1 MAFVGTLILSEVYAF
16 FYSFSFKRI
25 GRLYQ
30 TVPDFRKIHI
40 AMAIFLGVQMLS
52 DLVNHTEMN
61 NMLRGW
67 AALTVAIIMFTFM
80 FRMFDDTPKVIVAF
94 MIAEVIR
101 LILFGQS
108 NLEQDTADLAES
120 YSAFKFRIAP
130 ITNNIILL
138 LTYYL
143 YDRRKD
149 KLTVAVFVLYGLM
162 CVGLDYRSNGLFY
175 LFTGL
180 IILFR
185 KQLMNMTL
193 ARKIGL
199 TLLVGITFQI
209 LFMIYVN
216 AVLSGAFGG
225 RHADTQLKETGN
237 PYNPFSLISQGRGEF
252 FVAIEAIKDAP
263 ILGHGSWAIDKDN
276 HYRMMMFKDM
286 DAGKF
291 RENTQNNTG
300 VIPSHSVLLGAWLY
314 AGIAGFLAMLYIF
327 VLVLKRAFS
336 LIKDSRAME
345 TPYYPLIVLYTVQ
358 LIWTFPFSPL
368 PQIRNIIPTF
378 IAFIITIYYSLDNYE
393 EDDDENLLSDNG

>member
-1 MAFVGTLILSEVYAF
+1 MKVNKSNARMVVFSLLSSAKLSFVGTLILSEVYAI
-16 FYSFSFKRI
+16 FYSLSFKRI
-25 GRLYQ
+25 RTLYDR
-30 TVPDFRKIHI
+30 VPDMKKIHVG
-40 AMAIFLGVQMLS
+40 MALFLGVQMLS
-52 DLVNHTEMN
+52 DVVNHTEMN

-120 YSAFKFRIAP
+120 YSTFKFRIAP

-149 KLTVAVFVLYGLM
+149 KLTVAVFILYGLM
-162 CVGLDYRSNGLFY
+162 CIGLDYRSNGLFY

-193 ARKIGL
+193 ARKAGIA
-199 TLLVGITFQI
+199 LLVGITFQI

-216 AVLSGAFGG
+216 AVLSGEFGG

-252 FVAIEAIKDAP
+252 FVAIEAIKD
-263 ILGHGSWAIDKDN
+263 
-276 HYRMMMFKDM
+276 
-286 DAGKF
+286 
-291 RENTQNNTG
+291 
-300 VIPSHSVLLGAWLY
+300 
-314 AGIAGFLAMLYIF
+314 
-327 VLVLKRAFS
+327 
-336 LIKDSRAME
+336 
-345 TPYYPLIVLYTVQ
+345 
-358 LIWTFPFSPL
+358 
-368 PQIRNIIPTF
+368 
-378 IAFIITIYYSLDNYE
+378 
-393 EDDDENLLSDNG
+393 